1 MVGAQ
6 VSSIVETTGDQTAG
20 YDNERSDTSDPSGED
35 TKRKSLD
42 EEYKAGITDEIA
54 EADECVRYSRV

>member
-1 MVGAQ
+1 MSTQSKVHAQ
-6 VSSIVETTGDQTAG
+6 VSSIIEAARNQTAG
-20 YDNERSDTSDPSGED
+20 YYNERIDASDPSGED

-54 EADECVRYSRV
+54 EAEE